1 MAYKTL
7 SVDAKLIQVID
18 ALKVMGR
25 YDSTQAVLDA
35 ALGLLMM
42 TVNSE
47 KVGDKVILRAVNGAE
62 FILPKDMEEALHQLN
77 HKLYDKFGGKMPDH
91 ECSHAHS

>member
-7 SVDAKLIQVID
+7 SVDAKLIQVIN
-18 ALKVMGR
+18 ALKVMGP

-42 TVNSE
+42 AVNGE
-47 KVGDKVILRAVNGAE
+47 KVGDKMILRAGNGAE
-62 FILPKDMEEALHQLN
+62 FVLPKDMEEALHQLN
-77 HKLYDKFGGKMPDH
+77 HKLYDKFGGQMPEH
-91 ECSHAHS
+91 ECSHAH

>member
-18 ALKVMGR
+18 ALKVMGK
-25 YDSTQAVLDA
+25 YESTQGVLDA

-42 TVNSE
+42 TINSE
-47 KVGDKVILRAVNGAE
+47 KVGDQVITRTHEGKEYV
-62 FILPKDMEEALHQLN
+62 LPKDMEAALHQLN
-77 HKLYDKFGGKMPDH
+77 HKLYDKFGGTMPMH
-91 ECSHAHS
+91 ECDHVH